1 MPSVFGLTHLLFSD
15 PQVSIFGAFGSFA
28 LLLLV
33 DPPGR
38 PRLRLASYL
47 TLFVVGGAFIAL
59 GTFVSTNK
67 GMAIVAMGIVGFG
80 VLFAG
85 IASPQAATSST
96 AALLLFVLP
105 VTVAEPA
112 ASTGPRLVGWMIA
125 CAFCIPACM
134 LVWPTPWH
142 DKLRRRLSAAAESVS
157 RLAASIATGRP
168 DPEAKESVM
177 SELVLLRA
185 EFAGTPYPPTGAA
198 AGTVALAKLV
208 GRLEWVA
215 SSTIQVSEGPAWAP
229 REPGRDLVE
238 KVAESLRLSATLICY
253 PHARPFDDTSLIRSV
268 QESSRRLDQLIE
280 ADLDAE
286 ISRLTGPGPAAGG
299 SDTGPAT
306 DTIEGDGEQG
316 GPGPGMAS
324 TLDPSLRIRAL
335 GIATEMVTDASLEA
349 VGSQAAGDRRLG
361 AGTDVHPRP
370 LWRRITSQLSFG
382 SVWFRNAVRG
392 AAGLAVAVAVVETTD
407 VEHGFWVVLGT
418 LSVLRSNALGTGV
431 TAARAVGGTAVG
443 FAVGAAIMAGVA
455 GHTVLLWVLL
465 PVAVLVS
472 GVAPSMVSFAAGQAG
487 FTLVVIILF
496 NIIEPTGWRV
506 GLTRIEDV
514 AIGCGVSVV
523 VGLLLWPRG
532 ATAALG
538 HALSDAFV
546 QSSGYLAEAVGRLTS
561 AAGDIDIAPA
571 QRAAHR
577 AYLRLDDAFREF
589 LVERGAKAVPVEAV
603 AALFSGSN
611 RIRLAAYTLATLPL
625 PPSGSIGPDLESVA
639 VAGAVLRDACAAR
652 HRWYEEFAEV
662 LGGRRPSLDPPPAR
676 DRILHGALLAA
687 FEDARAGGRPDQLRV
702 TMRMLWADELL
713 ESQHRTQIDLAGSVD
728 LFAGRRRRGAMT

>member
-1 MPSVFGLTHLLFSD
+1 MSAVGWLTARDPDLLAVKRSLRAAVVMPSVFGLTHLLFSD

-59 GTFVSTNK
+59 GTLVSTNK

-168 DPEAKESVM
+168 DPEVKESVL
-177 SELVLLRA
+177 SEVALLRA

-198 AGTVALAKLV
+198 AGTVALTKLV

-215 SSTIQVSEGPAWAP
+215 SSTILVSEGPAWAP

-238 KVAESLRLSATLICY
+238 KVSESLRLSATLICG
-253 PHARPFDDTSLIRSV
+253 PHARPYDDTSLIRSV

-286 ISRLTGPGPAAGG
+286 ISRLTEPGSAAGG

-306 DTIEGDGEQG
+306 DPIEGAGEQG
-316 GPGPGMAS
+316 GPGPGIAS

-335 GIATEMVTDASLEA
+335 GIATEMVADASLEA
-349 VGSQAAGDRRLG
+349 VGA
-361 AGTDVHPRP
+361 
-370 LWRRITSQLSFG
+370 
-382 SVWFRNAVRG
+382 
-392 AAGLAVAVAVVETTD
+392 
-407 VEHGFWVVLGT
+407 
-418 LSVLRSNALGTGV
+418 
-431 TAARAVGGTAVG
+431 
-443 FAVGAAIMAGVA
+443 
-455 GHTVLLWVLL
+455 
-465 PVAVLVS
+465 
-472 GVAPSMVSFAAGQAG
+472 
-487 FTLVVIILF
+487 
-496 NIIEPTGWRV
+496 
-506 GLTRIEDV
+506 
-514 AIGCGVSVV
+514 
-523 VGLLLWPRG
+523 
-532 ATAALG
+532 
-538 HALSDAFV
+538 
-546 QSSGYLAEAVGRLTS
+546 
-561 AAGDIDIAPA
+561 
-571 QRAAHR
+571 
-577 AYLRLDDAFREF
+577 
-589 LVERGAKAVPVEAV
+589 
-603 AALFSGSN
+603 
-611 RIRLAAYTLATLPL
+611 
-625 PPSGSIGPDLESVA
+625 
-639 VAGAVLRDACAAR
+639 
-652 HRWYEEFAEV
+652 
-662 LGGRRPSLDPPPAR
+662 
-676 DRILHGALLAA
+676 
-687 FEDARAGGRPDQLRV
+687 
-702 TMRMLWADELL
+702 
-713 ESQHRTQIDLAGSVD
+713 
-728 LFAGRRRRGAMT
+728 